1 MPITLLKKTFMTCS
15 ITYFKKQ
22 ELKKK
27 KKKKKKKERETKI
40 LTYND
45 SIATWSRISIYAMS
59 RCDDPIIL
67 D

>member
-27 KKKKKKKERETKI
+27 EEEEEENRKRNKN
-40 LTYND
+40 TYLQRQY
-45 SIATWSRISIYAMS
+45 SH
-59 RCDDPIIL
+59 L
-67 D
+67 V

>member
-27 KKKKKKKERETKI
+27 EEEEEEKRKRNKN
-40 LTYND
+40 TYLQRQY
-45 SIATWSRISIYAMS
+45 SH
-59 RCDDPIIL
+59 L
-67 D
+67 V

>member
-27 KKKKKKKERETKI
+27 EEEEEKRKRNKN
-40 LTYND
+40 TYLQRQY
-45 SIATWSRISIYAMS
+45 SH
-59 RCDDPIIL
+59 L
-67 D
+67 V

>member
-27 KKKKKKKERETKI
+27 EEEEEEKERETKI

>member
-27 KKKKKKKERETKI
+27 EEEEEEEEEEKRKRNKN
-40 LTYND
+40 TYLQRQY
-45 SIATWSRISIYAMS
+45 SH
-59 RCDDPIIL
+59 L
-67 D
+67 V